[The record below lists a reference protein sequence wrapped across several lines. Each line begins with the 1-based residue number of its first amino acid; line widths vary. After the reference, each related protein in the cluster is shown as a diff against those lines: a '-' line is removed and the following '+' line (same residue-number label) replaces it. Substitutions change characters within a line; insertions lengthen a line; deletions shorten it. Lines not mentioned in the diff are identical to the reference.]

1 MSNQRAGNE
10 LARQLL
16 SFLIMRR
23 RNVLAPNDPFLS

>member
-16 SFLIMRR
+16 SFFDHA
-23 RNVLAPNDPFLS
+23 APQRLVAQ